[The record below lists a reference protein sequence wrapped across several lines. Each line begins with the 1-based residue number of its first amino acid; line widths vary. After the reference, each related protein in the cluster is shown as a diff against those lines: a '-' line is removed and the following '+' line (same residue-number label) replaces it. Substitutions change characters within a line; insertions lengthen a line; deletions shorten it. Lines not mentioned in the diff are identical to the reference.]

1 MLVKKRF
8 RLAIDVGG
16 TFTDFAV
23 IDDESGV
30 VRFGKVLST
39 PDDPS
44 VGSIEGASQALK
56 RNNISPESV
65 GDVIHA
71 TTVATNAVLER
82 RGANTG
88 LITTKGFRDTLEI
101 GRESRYDIYDLD
113 LIVPVPLVTR
123 QNRVEVSE
131 RMDSDGHVRVPL
143 DLQSLDAALDHLVSS
158 NIKSIAIC
166 FLHSHINSEHEKLVA
181 AVIRQRFP
189 EIEISVSSEVAGEV
203 REFERTSTT
212 CVDAYVKP
220 LVRRYIEGLEDGL
233 QSLGM
238 TNNVA
243 LMLSHGGIGS
253 ARDVVMRFPVR
264 MIESGPAAG
273 AIAAAYFSRQAL
285 QNADVIAFD
294 MGGTTAKMSLIRDG
308 APSVTN
314 EYEVA
319 HVHRFKRG
327 SGIPLQ
333 ISAVELLEIGA
344 GGGSIA
350 RLSKLDLL
358 TVGPESAGAKPGP
371 VCYARGGQEPTVTDA
386 DLLLGYLDPEFFL
399 GGEMQLDVQAA
410 REAMQTEIGR
420 VLNLQPEDVALGI
433 HNIVNEHMCAA
444 IAAHGAEKGIDLRQF
459 DMIAFGGAGPI
470 HAYAIARKLK
480 LKRILCPYGAG
491 VASAIGCLVAPPAV
505 DVVMA
510 FEGILSSLHWSAAAE
525 RFIELK
531 RSATEVIEGLVG
543 VGASISLRPQ
553 FEMRCKGQ
561 GYSVNV
567 SLPIDTVIDATLEK
581 RLVVLFGAEYE
592 KIYGHLPPS
601 VPIEVVNIRA
611 RVQETRSPTTIQ
623 QAVAEW
629 VSPGASAIRGV
640 RSAYFEASKG
650 FVSTTVYSRYLLEQ
664 EKKYSGP
671 AIIEERETSI
681 VVGPDA
687 SFYVDEH
694 GNVIIEFLESSDT
707 SIGQN

>member
-1 MLVKKRF
+1 MMLVKKRF

-56 RNNISPESV
+56 RNNISPEWV
-65 GDVIHA
+65 GEVVHA

-113 LIVPVPLVTR
+113 LIVPEPLVNR
-123 QNRVEVSE
+123 QNRVEVLE
-131 RMDSDGHVRVPL
+131 RMDSDGHVRIAL
-143 DLQSLDAALDHLVSS
+143 DRQSLDVALDQLVSS

-166 FLHSHINSEHEKLVA
+166 FLHSHINSEHEKIVA
-181 AVIRQRFP
+181 SVIQQRFP

-220 LVRRYIEGLEDGL
+220 LVRRYIGSLEDGL
-233 QSLGM
+233 RSLGM

-253 ARDVVMRFPVR
+253 ARDVVTRFPVR

-371 VCYARGGQEPTVTDA
+371 VCYARGGKEPTVTDA

-420 VLNLQPEDVALGI
+420 VLKLKPEDVALGI

-444 IAAHGAEKGIDLRQF
+444 ISAHGAEKGIDLRQF

-505 DVVMA
+505 DVVVA
-510 FEGILSSLHWSAAAE
+510 FEGILSSLNWSAAAE
-525 RFIELK
+525 RFIDLK

-567 SLPIDTVIDATLEK
+567 SLPVDTMIDATLEQ
-581 RLVVLFGAEYE
+581 RLVVLFGTEYE

-623 QAVAEW
+623 QAPAEG

-694 GNVIIEFLESSDT
+694 GNVIIEFLELSDA
-707 SIGQN
+707 SIG

>member
-56 RNNISPESV
+56 RNNISPEWV
-65 GDVIHA
+65 GEVVHA

-113 LIVPVPLVTR
+113 LIVPEPLVNR
-123 QNRVEVSE
+123 QNRVEVLE
-131 RMDSDGHVRVPL
+131 RMDSDGHVRIAL
-143 DLQSLDAALDHLVSS
+143 DRQSLDVALDQLVSS

-166 FLHSHINSEHEKLVA
+166 FLHSHINSEHEKIVA
-181 AVIRQRFP
+181 SVIQQRFP

-220 LVRRYIEGLEDGL
+220 LVRRYIGSLEDGL
-233 QSLGM
+233 RSLGM

-253 ARDVVMRFPVR
+253 ARDVVTRFPVR

-371 VCYARGGQEPTVTDA
+371 VCYARGGKEPTVTDA

-420 VLNLQPEDVALGI
+420 VLKLKPEDVALGI

-444 IAAHGAEKGIDLRQF
+444 ISAHGAEKGIDLRQF

-505 DVVMA
+505 DVVVA
-510 FEGILSSLHWSAAAE
+510 FEGILSSLNWSAAAE
-525 RFIELK
+525 RFIDLK

-567 SLPIDTVIDATLEK
+567 SLPVDTMIDATLEQ
-581 RLVVLFGAEYE
+581 RLVVLFGTEYE

-623 QAVAEW
+623 QAPAEG

-664 EKKYSGP
+664 AKKYSGP

-694 GNVIIEFLESSDT
+694 GNVIIEFLELNDA
-707 SIGQN
+707 SIG

>member
-56 RNNISPESV
+56 RNNISPEWV
-65 GDVIHA
+65 GEVVHA

-113 LIVPVPLVTR
+113 LIVPEPLVNR
-123 QNRVEVSE
+123 QNRVEVLE
-131 RMDSDGHVRVPL
+131 RMDSDGHVRIAL
-143 DLQSLDAALDHLVSS
+143 DRQSLDVALDQLVSS

-166 FLHSHINSEHEKLVA
+166 FLHSHINSEHEKIVA
-181 AVIRQRFP
+181 SVIQQRFP

-220 LVRRYIEGLEDGL
+220 LVRRYIGSLEDGL
-233 QSLGM
+233 RSLGM

-253 ARDVVMRFPVR
+253 ARDVVTRFPVR

-371 VCYARGGQEPTVTDA
+371 VCYARGGKEPTVTDA

-420 VLNLQPEDVALGI
+420 VLKLKPEDVALGI

-444 IAAHGAEKGIDLRQF
+444 ISAHGAEKGIDLRQF

-505 DVVMA
+505 DVVVA
-510 FEGILSSLHWSAAAE
+510 FEGILSSLNWSAAAE
-525 RFIELK
+525 RFIDLK

-567 SLPIDTVIDATLEK
+567 SLPVDTMIDATLEQ
-581 RLVVLFGAEYE
+581 RLVVLFGTEYE

-611 RVQETRSPTTIQ
+611 RVQETRSPTKIQ
-623 QAVAEW
+623 QAVAEG
-629 VSPGASAIRGV
+629 VSSSASAIRGV

-694 GNVIIEFLESSDT
+694 GNVIIEFLELSDA
-707 SIGQN
+707 SIG

>member
-23 IDDESGV
+23 IDDESGI

-44 VGSIEGASQALK
+44 IGSIEGASQALK
-56 RNNISPESV
+56 RNNISPEWV
-65 GDVIHA
+65 GDVVHA

-82 RGANTG
+82 RGATTG

-113 LIVPVPLVTR
+113 LIVPEPLVTR
-123 QNRVEVSE
+123 QNRVEVLE
-131 RMDSDGHVRVPL
+131 RLDSDGHVRIKL
-143 DLQSLDAALDHLVSS
+143 DRQSLDVALDQMVSS
-158 NIKSIAIC
+158 NVQSIAIC

-181 AVIRQRFP
+181 TIIQQRFP
-189 EIEISVSSEVAGEV
+189 NIEISVSSEVAGEV
-203 REFERTSTT
+203 REFERTSTA

-233 QSLGM
+233 RSLGM

-253 ARDVVMRFPVR
+253 ARDVASRFPVR

-386 DLLLGYLDPEFFL
+386 DLILGYLDPDFFL

-410 REAMQTEIGR
+410 REAMQAEIGR
-420 VLNLQPEDVALGI
+420 VLNLKPEDVALGI

-505 DVVMA
+505 DVVLA
-510 FEGILSSLHWSAAAE
+510 FEGILSSLNWSAAAE
-525 RFIELK
+525 RFFELK
-531 RSATEVIEGLVG
+531 RSATGVIEGLVG

-567 SLPIDTVIDATLEK
+567 SLPIDTIIDATLED
-581 RLVVLFGAEYE
+581 RLVVLFGTEYE

-623 QAVAEW
+623 QAVAEG
-629 VSPGASAIRGV
+629 VSSGASAIRGV

-687 SFYVDEH
+687 SFYVDKH
-694 GNVIIEFLESSDT
+694 GNVIIEFLELSDT
-707 SIGQN
+707 SVG

>member
-1 MLVKKRF
+1 MMLVKKRF

-56 RNNISPESV
+56 RNNISPEAV

-113 LIVPVPLVTR
+113 LIVPEPLVSR
-123 QNRVEVSE
+123 QNRVEVLE
-131 RMDSDGHVRVPL
+131 RMDSDGHVRIAL
-143 DLQSLDAALDHLVSS
+143 DRQSLDVALDQLVSS

-166 FLHSHINSEHEKLVA
+166 FLHSHINGEHEKLVA
-181 AVIRQRFP
+181 SVIQQRFP

-203 REFERTSTT
+203 REFERTSTA

-220 LVRRYIEGLEDGL
+220 LVRRYIGSLEDGL
-233 QSLGM
+233 RSLGM

-253 ARDVVMRFPVR
+253 ARDVATRFPVR

-371 VCYARGGQEPTVTDA
+371 VCYARGGKEPTVTDA
-386 DLLLGYLDPEFFL
+386 DLLLGYLDPDFFL
-399 GGEMQLDVQAA
+399 GGEMQLDAQAA
-410 REAMQTEIGR
+410 REAMQTEIGS
-420 VLNLQPEDVALGI
+420 VLKLKPEDVALGI

-444 IAAHGAEKGIDLRQF
+444 ISAHGAEKGIDLRQF

-505 DVVMA
+505 DVVVA
-510 FEGILSSLHWSAAAE
+510 FEGILSSLNWSAAAE
-525 RFIELK
+525 RFIDLK

-567 SLPIDTVIDATLEK
+567 SLPVDTIIDATLEQ
-581 RLVVLFGAEYE
+581 RLVVLFGTEYE

-611 RVQETRSPTTIQ
+611 RVQETRSPTKIQ
-623 QAVAEW
+623 QAVAEG
-629 VSPGASAIRGV
+629 VSSSASAIRGV

-664 EKKYSGP
+664 AKKYSGP

-694 GNVIIEFLESSDT
+694 GNVIIEFLELNDA
-707 SIGQN
+707 SIG

>member
-1 MLVKKRF
+1 MMLVKKRF

-23 IDDESGV
+23 IDDESGI

-56 RNNISPESV
+56 RNKISPQSV
-65 GDVIHA
+65 GEVVHA

-113 LIVPVPLVTR
+113 LIVPEPLVTR
-123 QNRVEVSE
+123 QNRAEVIE

-166 FLHSHINSEHEKLVA
+166 FLHSHVNSDHEKLVA

-220 LVRRYIEGLEDGL
+220 LVRRYIGSLEDGL
-233 QSLGM
+233 RSLGM

-253 ARDVVMRFPVR
+253 ARDVVTRFPVR

-285 QNADVIAFD
+285 QNSDVIAFD

-371 VCYARGGQEPTVTDA
+371 VCYARGGKEPTVTDA
-386 DLLLGYLDPEFFL
+386 DLILGYLDPEFFL

-410 REAMQTEIGR
+410 RKAMQTEIGR

-505 DVVMA
+505 DVVLA
-510 FEGILSSLHWSAAAE
+510 FEGILSSLNWSAAAE

-567 SLPIDTVIDATLEK
+567 SLPVDTIIDAALED
-581 RLVVLFGAEYE
+581 RLVVLFGTEYE

-623 QAVAEW
+623 QAVAEG

-694 GNVIIEFLESSDT
+694 GNVIIEFLELNDA
-707 SIGQN
+707 SIG

>member
-1 MLVKKRF
+1 MMLVKKRF

-56 RNNISPESV
+56 RNNISPEWV
-65 GDVIHA
+65 GEVVHA

-113 LIVPVPLVTR
+113 LIVPEPLVNR
-123 QNRVEVSE
+123 QNRVEVLE
-131 RMDSDGHVRVPL
+131 RMDSDGHVRIAL
-143 DLQSLDAALDHLVSS
+143 DRQSLDVALDQLVSS

-166 FLHSHINSEHEKLVA
+166 FLHSHINSEHEKIVA
-181 AVIRQRFP
+181 SVIQQRFP

-220 LVRRYIEGLEDGL
+220 LVRRYIGSLEDGL
-233 QSLGM
+233 RSLGM

-253 ARDVVMRFPVR
+253 ARDVVTRFPVR

-371 VCYARGGQEPTVTDA
+371 VCYARGGKEPTVTDA

-420 VLNLQPEDVALGI
+420 VLKLKPEDVALGI

-444 IAAHGAEKGIDLRQF
+444 ISAHGAEKGIDLRQF

-505 DVVMA
+505 DVVVA
-510 FEGILSSLHWSAAAE
+510 FEGILSSLNWSAAAE
-525 RFIELK
+525 RFIDLK

-567 SLPIDTVIDATLEK
+567 SLPVDTMIDATLEQ
-581 RLVVLFGAEYE
+581 RLVVLFGTEYE

-623 QAVAEW
+623 QAPAEG

-694 GNVIIEFLESSDT
+694 GNVIIEFLEPSDA
-707 SIGQN
+707 SIG

>member
-1 MLVKKRF
+1 
-8 RLAIDVGG
+8 
-16 TFTDFAV
+16 
-23 IDDESGV
+23 
-30 VRFGKVLST
+30 
-39 PDDPS
+39 
-44 VGSIEGASQALK
+44 
-56 RNNISPESV
+56 
-65 GDVIHA
+65 
-71 TTVATNAVLER
+71 
-82 RGANTG
+82 
-88 LITTKGFRDTLEI
+88 
-101 GRESRYDIYDLD
+101 
-113 LIVPVPLVTR
+113 
-123 QNRVEVSE
+123 
-131 RMDSDGHVRVPL
+131 
-143 DLQSLDAALDHLVSS
+143 
-158 NIKSIAIC
+158 
-166 FLHSHINSEHEKLVA
+166 
-181 AVIRQRFP
+181 
-189 EIEISVSSEVAGEV
+189 
-203 REFERTSTT
+203 
-212 CVDAYVKP
+212 
-220 LVRRYIEGLEDGL
+220 
-233 QSLGM
+233 
-238 TNNVA
+238 
-243 LMLSHGGIGS
+243 
-253 ARDVVMRFPVR
+253 

-371 VCYARGGQEPTVTDA
+371 VCYARGGKEPTVTDA

-420 VLNLQPEDVALGI
+420 VLKLKPEDVALGI

-444 IAAHGAEKGIDLRQF
+444 ISAHGAEKGIDLRQF

-505 DVVMA
+505 DVVVA
-510 FEGILSSLHWSAAAE
+510 FEGILSSLNWSAAAE
-525 RFIELK
+525 RFIDLK

-567 SLPIDTVIDATLEK
+567 SLPVDTMIDATLEQ
-581 RLVVLFGAEYE
+581 RLVVLFGTEYE

-623 QAVAEW
+623 QAPAEG

-694 GNVIIEFLESSDT
+694 GNVIIEFLELSDA
-707 SIGQN
+707 SIG

>member
-1 MLVKKRF
+1 MMLVKKRF

-56 RNNISPESV
+56 RNNISPEWV
-65 GDVIHA
+65 GEVVHA

-113 LIVPVPLVTR
+113 LIVPEPLVNR
-123 QNRVEVSE
+123 QNRVEVLE
-131 RMDSDGHVRVPL
+131 RMDSDGHVRIAL
-143 DLQSLDAALDHLVSS
+143 DRQSLDVALDQLVSS

-166 FLHSHINSEHEKLVA
+166 FLHSHINSEHEKIVA
-181 AVIRQRFP
+181 SVIQQRFP

-220 LVRRYIEGLEDGL
+220 LVRRYIGSLEDGL
-233 QSLGM
+233 RSLGM

-253 ARDVVMRFPVR
+253 ARDVVTRFPVR

-371 VCYARGGQEPTVTDA
+371 VCYARGGKEPTVTDA

-410 REAMQTEIGR
+410 REAMQTEIGS
-420 VLNLQPEDVALGI
+420 VLKLKPEDVALGI

-444 IAAHGAEKGIDLRQF
+444 ISAHGAEKGIDLRQF

-505 DVVMA
+505 DVVVA
-510 FEGILSSLHWSAAAE
+510 FEGILSSLNWSAAAE
-525 RFIELK
+525 RFIDLK

-567 SLPIDTVIDATLEK
+567 SLPVDTMIDATLEQ
-581 RLVVLFGAEYE
+581 RLVVLFGTEYE

-611 RVQETRSPTTIQ
+611 RVQETRSPTKIQ
-623 QAVAEW
+623 QAVAEG
-629 VSPGASAIRGV
+629 VSSSASAIRGV

-694 GNVIIEFLESSDT
+694 GNVIIEFLELSDA
-707 SIGQN
+707 SIG

>member
-16 TFTDFAV
+16 TFTDFAL
-23 IDDESGV
+23 IDDDSGI

-56 RNNISPESV
+56 RNNISPEWV
-65 GDVIHA
+65 GEVVHA

-113 LIVPVPLVTR
+113 LIVPEPLVNR
-123 QNRVEVSE
+123 QNRVEVLE
-131 RMDSDGHVRVPL
+131 RMDSDGHVRIAL
-143 DLQSLDAALDHLVSS
+143 DRQSLDVALDQLVSS

-166 FLHSHINSEHEKLVA
+166 FLHSHINSEHEKIVA
-181 AVIRQRFP
+181 SVIQQRFP

-220 LVRRYIEGLEDGL
+220 LVRRYIGSLEDGL
-233 QSLGM
+233 RSLGM

-253 ARDVVMRFPVR
+253 ARDVVTRFPVR

-371 VCYARGGQEPTVTDA
+371 VCYARGGKEPTVTDA

-420 VLNLQPEDVALGI
+420 VLKLKPEDVALGI

-444 IAAHGAEKGIDLRQF
+444 ISAHGAEKGIDLRQF

-505 DVVMA
+505 DVVVA
-510 FEGILSSLHWSAAAE
+510 FEGILSSLNWSAAAE

-567 SLPIDTVIDATLEK
+567 SLPVDTMIDATLEQ
-581 RLVVLFGAEYE
+581 RLVVLFGTEYE

-623 QAVAEW
+623 QAPAEG

-694 GNVIIEFLESSDT
+694 GNVIIEFLELSDA
-707 SIGQN
+707 SIG

>member
-1 MLVKKRF
+1 MMLVKKRF

-56 RNNISPESV
+56 RNNISPEWV
-65 GDVIHA
+65 GEVVHA

-113 LIVPVPLVTR
+113 LNVPEPLVSR
-123 QNRVEVSE
+123 QNRVEVLE
-131 RMDSDGHVRVPL
+131 RMDSDGHVRIAL
-143 DLQSLDAALDHLVSS
+143 DRQSLDVALDQLVSS

-166 FLHSHINSEHEKLVA
+166 FLHSHINSEHEKIVA
-181 AVIRQRFP
+181 SVIQQRFP

-220 LVRRYIEGLEDGL
+220 LVRRYIGSLEDGL
-233 QSLGM
+233 RSLGM
-238 TNNVA
+238 SNNVA

-253 ARDVVMRFPVR
+253 ARDVATRFPVR

-371 VCYARGGQEPTVTDA
+371 VCYARGGKEPTVTDA

-399 GGEMQLDVQAA
+399 GGEMQLDAQAA

-420 VLNLQPEDVALGI
+420 VLKLKPEDVALGI

-444 IAAHGAEKGIDLRQF
+444 ISAHGAEKGIDLRQF

-510 FEGILSSLHWSAAAE
+510 FEGILSSLNWSAAAE
-525 RFIELK
+525 RFIDLK

-567 SLPIDTVIDATLEK
+567 SLPVDTIIDATLEQ
-581 RLVVLFGAEYE
+581 RLVVLFGTEYE

-611 RVQETRSPTTIQ
+611 RVQETRSPTKIQ
-623 QAVAEW
+623 QAVAEG
-629 VSPGASAIRGV
+629 VSSSASAIRGL

-664 EKKYSGP
+664 AKKYSGP

-694 GNVIIEFLESSDT
+694 GNVIIEFLELNDA
-707 SIGQN
+707 SIG